1 MTAMDR
7 LLAGRIAEEL
17 IYGDALV
24 STRSKGE
31 CVLYM
36 DMTTVEQCLV
46 RIRRKFLFCSTKQTR
61 VNPNRILITYEIM
74 KYKLSLWTA
83 THFAPFFL

>member
-31 CVLYM
+31 LICVKKL
-36 DMTTVEQCLV
+36 CH
-46 RIRRKFLFCSTKQTR
+46 
-61 VNPNRILITYEIM
+61 EIM
-74 KYKLSLWTA
+74 KYKMSL
-83 THFAPFFL
+83 